1 MPFRTVWVVLPFK
14 HWWWQSFSELTTE
27 EHRGCISHWCA
38 FSSTSHDQQHIATS
52 SKSSAT
58 TQQQLQSGPTVDTH
72 PLRNSWK
79 WTRRNAYKARCTNRA
94 TITKALMI
102 TCQEK
107 GAYHILSRPEQV
119 IMVRL
124 RIEHNRW
131 NAHMHKKLKM
141 VPLAVCLFGE
151 EDLHILQNCKRHDQ
165 ERSSA
170 SPTETTLHQKLHG
183 DGQHSSS
190 L

>member
-1 MPFRTVWVVLPFK
+1 
-14 HWWWQSFSELTTE
+14 
-27 EHRGCISHWCA
+27 
-38 FSSTSHDQQHIATS
+38 
-52 SKSSAT
+52 
-58 TQQQLQSGPTVDTH
+58 
-72 PLRNSWK
+72 
-79 WTRRNAYKARCTNRA
+79 
-94 TITKALMI
+94 MI

-141 VPLAVCLFGE
+141 VPLAACLFGE